1 MGYNWN
7 GSTDALSRTSN
18 LPSITGF
25 TMMCWARWT
34 SYTGWH
40 LVLVYGHATTS
51 GNYYAMGTS
60 ATTGPNNLI
69 VTSPAGLTTSGATP
83 TTGTWY
89 HICQTVSGTG
99 AGNHLGYRDGS
110 LVATNAGSTSP
121 TAGKIWVGNN
131 QDTDYHNGDVCAVKI
146 YDAVLTATEIQQEM
160 RQIAP
165 VRTANLNTWLP
176 LVDGSATVD
185 YSGNGYNMTSGGTV
199 TFTSN
204 PPVPWRCGARR
215 FVFPASAAPPAGGGY
230 LPRGQRF
237 KNRVLTRM

>member
-18 LPSITGF
+18 LPGITSF
-25 TMMCWARWT
+25 TMMAWVRWT
-34 SYTGWH
+34 SYSSWH
-40 LVLVYGHATTS
+40 IPLVYGHATTS
-51 GNYYAMGTS
+51 GLYYAMGTTGS
-60 ATTGPNNLI
+60 TGPNDLFIGN
-69 VTSPAGLTTSGATP
+69 SAAAWYGAVP

-89 HICQTVSGTG
+89 HLCMTVAGTG
-99 AGNHLGYRDGS
+99 AGQFLGYRDGS
-110 LVATNAGSTSP
+110 LVLTGNGSTGP
-121 TAGKIWVGNN
+121 TSGKIWIGNN
-131 QDTDYHNGDVCAVKI
+131 QDGDYLNGDVCAVKI
-146 YDAVLTATEIQQEM
+146 YAAVLTAAEIQQEM

-176 LVDGSATVD
+176 LVDGSPTVD
-185 YSGNGYNMTSGGTV
+185 YSGNGYNMTSGGTL

-204 PPVPWRCGARR
+204 PPVPWRCGPRR
-215 FVFPASAAPPAGGGY
+215 MIIPASAPPASGGY